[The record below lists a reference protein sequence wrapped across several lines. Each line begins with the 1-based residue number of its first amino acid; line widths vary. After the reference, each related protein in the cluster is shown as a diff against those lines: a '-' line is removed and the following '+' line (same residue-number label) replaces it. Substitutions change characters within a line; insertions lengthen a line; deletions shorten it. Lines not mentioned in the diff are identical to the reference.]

1 MQPHPKLAARCG
13 TDGQHAHAVQ
23 LSADH
28 HFRHHRK
35 AQPFAHHADDR
46 LVVDITRA
54 DARLDAI
61 LLKDGPRIEVE
72 PAVWHQKLLVRE
84 LPDRE
89 HIPLE
94 RILQRYDGAHRVVPE
109 RRPVASEAGLPCGE
123 DDVRLPFF
131 QQLKRLQLVVDHP
144 QIDVD
149 VRADAAEPI

>member
-35 AQPFAHHADDR
+35 AQPLAHHADDR
-46 LVVDITRA
+46 LVVNIARA

-72 PAVWHQKLLVRE
+72 PAVWHQKFLVCELFDRE
-84 LPDRE
+84 LVTR
-89 HIPLE
+89 E
-94 RILQRYDGAHRVVPE
+94 RIVLRQDGAHRVVPE
-109 RRPVASEAGLPCGE
+109 RRPVASEAGLPRSK

-131 QQLKRLQLVVDHP
+131 QQLKRLQLMVDHP